1 MCLRY
6 VLPVVSW
13 LVIERLA
20 FRVVLYLDT
29 GHLSLWFYHLP
40 LLLSN
45 PNIVYGRCMS
55 LLDHVTLSSR
65 YFFPRRQ
72 LPPQPFWV
80 DSNGVRL
87 CCSYYAPHPEAPTL
101 VYFHGNGEVVADY
114 FPDFAREF
122 SSLGLNCFFVE
133 YRGYGGSTGEPALV
147 SQLGDI
153 PALIAALGVPPERL
167 IAFGRSLGSLYA
179 IELVHRFA
187 TIPKLIIESGISD
200 LAERIFL
207 RVKPEEVG
215 GTKAQLLDEISAHFD
230 QPKKLSLYPGKTLVL
245 HTQHDS
251 IVGASHAMRNAAAS
265 QHGRLH
271 LFPMG
276 DHNNIFTVNHEE
288 YLRLMRSFIFSA

>member
-1 MCLRY
+1 
-6 VLPVVSW
+6 LPVVLC
-13 LVIERLA
+13 LVIERPA
-20 FRVVLYLDT
+20 FRVVLYVDT
-29 GHLSLWFYHLP
+29 GYLSLRFYHLL

-45 PNIVYGRCMS
+45 PNIMYGRCMS
-55 LLDHVTLSSR
+55 LLDHLILSSR
-65 YFFPRRQ
+65 YFFPRGQ
-72 LPPQPFWV
+72 MPPQPFWV
-80 DSNGVRL
+80 DSDGVRL
-87 CCSYYAPHPEAPTL
+87 CCSYYAPHREAPTL

-114 FPDFAREF
+114 FPDFAMQF

-133 YRGYGGSTGEPALV
+133 YRGYGGSTGEPGLV

-153 PALIAALGVPPERL
+153 PNIIAALGVSPERL

-187 TIPKLIIESGISD
+187 TIPKLLIESGISE

-207 RVKPEEVG
+207 RIKPEEVG
-215 GTKAQLLDEISAHFD
+215 GTKAQILHEISEHFD
-230 QPKKLSLYPGKTLVL
+230 QQKKLSLYPGKTLVL

-251 IVGASHAMRNAAAS
+251 IVGASHARRNVAAS

-288 YLRLMRSFIFSA
+288 YLRLMQSFIFSA